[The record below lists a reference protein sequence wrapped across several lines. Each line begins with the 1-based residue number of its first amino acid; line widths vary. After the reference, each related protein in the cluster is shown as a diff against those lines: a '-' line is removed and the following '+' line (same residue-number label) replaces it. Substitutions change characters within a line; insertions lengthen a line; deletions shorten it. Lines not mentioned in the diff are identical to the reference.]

1 MSKINPW
8 TAVSFQIL
16 VQGMSE
22 SRRMHV
28 AGRKSGA
35 VGVGEGEKK
44 NWGALT
50 VKRLYLENKLS

>member
-1 MSKINPW
+1 MSKINPR
-8 TAVSFQIL
+8 TAVSLQIL

-22 SRRMHV
+22 SRKMHV

-35 VGVGEGEKK
+35 VRVGEGEKQ

-50 VKRLYLENKLS
+50 VKRLYLENKFS